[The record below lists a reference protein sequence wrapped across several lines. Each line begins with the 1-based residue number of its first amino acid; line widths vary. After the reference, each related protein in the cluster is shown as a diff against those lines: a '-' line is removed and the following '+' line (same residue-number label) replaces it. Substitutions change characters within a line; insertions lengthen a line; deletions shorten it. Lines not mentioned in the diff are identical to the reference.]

1 MRALLTNQF
10 FLENIRNIIRDSLL
24 GNTFLALLISECI
37 YIWGSAGGL
46 IPKILLTVPF
56 TLVILSSIVLFFCL
70 IRTYLQAL
78 PIRHKFLNAILMGL
92 WILITEITLIF
103 SIVNFIHKLRP
114 L

>member
-1 MRALLTNQF
+1 MRALLTNQV

-24 GNTFLALLISECI
+24 GNTFLALLISEYI
-37 YIWGSAGGL
+37 YIWGSSAEL

-78 PIRHKFLNAILMGL
+78 PIKHRLLNAMLTGL
-92 WILITEITLIF
+92 WILIMEITLIF